1 MLCEKVITCFTQEQT
16 AETDSTSNCSDA
28 NGAEYRHKL
37 PVTPEEISNLIES
50 AIPQSTR
57 CHYKWGYNVFS
68 NWQKERRARPV
79 SDNLP
84 IPVEAL
90 TQSITEMEPC
100 MRDTALQYFLAEA
113 KKTDGNDYPSASLY
127 QLFVAIQGQIRLND
141 PAVNLLTQPTYVKCR
156 KVLDSMMKKRSAEG
170 AVIGSDNPPKLLD
183 TMVYLNGIHFALRG
197 GKEHRNLRLN
207 KNPQITGPFIDS
219 ELNKRYILYKEDI
232 SKTNSG
238 GMKDKKYTPKTV
250 KAYENIEYPDRCFE
264 KYKRLCPKD
273 EVDAFYFKPLVNF
286 TTDQWFCKV
295 PVGHNTLQKTVKR
308 LCTAVGL
315 EGKRTNHSLRAST
328 ATRLYQAG
336 VEEQLICHRSNAVR
350 SYKRT
355 ANFQQNESSEILYG
369 KKQKTTTCTETKLQ
383 SQEEKT
389 SHDTS
394 HQVVNIEAV
403 RRQSVANVSEFL

>member
-1 MLCEKVITCFTQEQT
+1 MDLGDEDVFLTQNKFSQAFENEELVDYGFFSHHEGLDFLNLSEEETTVEKTDTDASNNSSIT
-16 AETDSTSNCSDA
+16 ETDSTSNRSDA
-28 NGAEYRHKL
+28 NGPGYRHKL

-170 AVIGSDNPPKLLD
+170 
-183 TMVYLNGIHFALRG
+183 
-197 GKEHRNLRLN
+197 
-207 KNPQITGPFIDS
+207 
-219 ELNKRYILYKEDI
+219 
-232 SKTNSG
+232 
-238 GMKDKKYTPKTV
+238 
-250 KAYENIEYPDRCFE
+250 
-264 KYKRLCPKD
+264 PKD

-295 PVGHNTLQKTVKR
+295 LVGHNTLQKTVKR

-315 EGKRTNHSLRAST
+315 EGKRTNHSLRASA

-336 VEEQLICHRSNAVR
+336 VEEQLICETTGHRSSAVR

-383 SQEEKT
+383 SPEENT

-403 RRQSVANVSEFL
+403 RRQSVAEPTTLSFTFNIKL

>member
-1 MLCEKVITCFTQEQT
+1 MRHKYAFLAKTTTSPRAKETSEADYVLQS
-16 AETDSTSNCSDA
+16 ETDSTSNRSDA
-28 NGAEYRHKL
+28 NGAGYRHKL

-170 AVIGSDNPPKLLD
+170 LGAASRRRAEPISSLEENMLWERAVIGSDNLPKLLD

-197 GKEHRNLRLN
+197 GKEHR
-207 KNPQITGPFIDS
+207 
-219 ELNKRYILYKEDI
+219 
-232 SKTNSG
+232 
-238 GMKDKKYTPKTV
+238 
-250 KAYENIEYPDRCFE
+250 
-264 KYKRLCPKD
+264 
-273 EVDAFYFKPLVNF
+273 
-286 TTDQWFCKV
+286 
-295 PVGHNTLQKTVKR
+295 
-308 LCTAVGL
+308 
-315 EGKRTNHSLRAST
+315 
-328 ATRLYQAG
+328 
-336 VEEQLICHRSNAVR
+336 HRSSAVR

-383 SQEEKT
+383 SPEENT

-403 RRQSVANVSEFL
+403 RRQSVAEPTTLSFTFNIKL